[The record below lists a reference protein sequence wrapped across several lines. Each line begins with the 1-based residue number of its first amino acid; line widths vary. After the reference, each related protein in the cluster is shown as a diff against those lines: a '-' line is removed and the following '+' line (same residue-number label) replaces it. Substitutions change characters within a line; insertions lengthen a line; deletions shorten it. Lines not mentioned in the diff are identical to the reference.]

1 MTKQE
6 VLAKRKSY
14 PDQDL
19 TFLQLTIQL
28 AVGVVPL

>member
-6 VLAKRKSY
+6 VHKSY

-28 AVGVVPL
+28 AVEVVPL